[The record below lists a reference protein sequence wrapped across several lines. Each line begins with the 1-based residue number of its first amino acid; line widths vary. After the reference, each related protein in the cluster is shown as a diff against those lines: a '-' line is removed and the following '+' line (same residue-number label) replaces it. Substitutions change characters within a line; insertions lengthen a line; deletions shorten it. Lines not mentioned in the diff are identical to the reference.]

1 MFEHYI
7 PLLDENNGEPT
18 PKLLKKII
26 DEFEPVKQRMI
37 NRYERYKASEKG
49 VPIFTREF
57 KGDGNKDKVNNKL
70 NNDFFSEIIDTK
82 IGYMFGLPI
91 AYSLDHED
99 EEVLKR
105 IQDYLKANH
114 TEDADAETGKFA
126 SICGYGA
133 RLLYHDKDGE
143 EKVMNIKPYEAIF
156 LTNSSIAE
164 PKYAI
169 RCYPIKVIDGDDFK
183 DGYKVEFYNDTQI
196 IEYTGEDLDKL
207 KETNRITNL
216 YKGVP
221 LIGFP
226 NNEELQGDVD
236 KALSLIEGYD
246 RTLSDVNSE
255 VEQFRLAYMM
265 FQGVEVDEETVGK
278 LKKTGALELPEG
290 ANAFFLTKDLND
302 NILEHHLD
310 RLEKNICRFT
320 KHVNLSDESFGGN
333 LTGVAIR
340 YKLLA
345 LETKSGT
352 LEVKFTKSLRQQFKL
367 LFDAWNLRS
376 NKEELDYLCMTFQF
390 TRNIPVNLADEAEV
404 QAKLQGL
411 ISEETRLSLFSA
423 IHDPKAELQKMK
435 EEEAD
440 SIDLDAVNEG
450 GEDIG
455 MGQEAET
462 PPKDRGRA
470 GKGDSLP
477 V

>member
-26 DEFEPVKQRMI
+26 DEFEPLKQRMI

-82 IGYMFGLPI
+82 IGYMFGLPVS
-91 AYSLDHED
+91 YSLDHD
-99 EEVLKR
+99 DDEVLKR
-105 IQDYLKANH
+105 IQDFLKANH

-133 RLLYHDKDGE
+133 RLLYHDKEGI

-156 LTNSSIAE
+156 LTNSSVAE
-164 PKYAI
+164 PSYAI

-183 DGYKVEFYNDTQI
+183 DGYKVEFYNDTYI

-207 KETNRITNL
+207 QETNRIPNL

-246 RTLSDVNSE
+246 RAFSDVNSE
-255 VEQFRLAYMM
+255 IEQFRLAYMI
-265 FQGVEVDEETVGK
+265 FKGVDIDDDTIEK
-278 LKKTGALELPEG
+278 LKQTGALDVGENGE
-290 ANAFFLTKDLND
+290 ASFLTKDLND

-352 LEVKFTKSLRQQFKL
+352 LEMKFTKSLRQQFKL

-376 NKEELDYLCMTFQF
+376 NKGELDYLCMTFQF
-390 TRNIPVNLADEAEV
+390 TRNLPANLADEADV
-404 QAKLQGL
+404 QSKLQGL
-411 ISEETRLSLFSA
+411 VSEETRLSMLSVVS
-423 IHDPKAELQKMK
+423 DPKAEIQKMQ

-440 SIDLDAVNEG
+440 SMNLDKV
-450 GEDIG
+450 GEPNG

-462 PPKDRGRA
+462 PPKDRGRT

>member
-7 PLLDENNGEPT
+7 PLLDEQNGEPT

-26 DEFEPVKQRMI
+26 GEFEPLKQRMI

-91 AYSLDHED
+91 SYSLDHDD

-105 IQDYLKANH
+105 IQDFLKANH
-114 TEDADAETGKFA
+114 TEDADAETGKFS

-133 RLLYHDKDGE
+133 RLLYHDKEGL

-183 DGYKVEFYNDTQI
+183 DGYKVEFYNETNI

-226 NNEELQGDVD
+226 NNEELQGDGD
-236 KALSLIEGYD
+236 KAISLIEGYD
-246 RTLSDVNSE
+246 RAFSDVNSE
-255 VEQFRLAYMM
+255 IEQFRLAYMI
-265 FQGVEVDEETVGK
+265 FKGVDIEDDTIEK
-278 LKKTGALELPEG
+278 LKQTGALDVGDNGE
-290 ANAFFLTKDLND
+290 ASFLTKDLND

-352 LEVKFTKSLRQQFKL
+352 LEMKFTKSLRQQFKL

-376 NKEELDYLCMTFQF
+376 NKEVLDYLCMTFQF

-411 ISEETRLSLFSA
+411 MSEETRLSLFSA
-423 IHDPKAELQKMK
+423 IHDPKAEIQKMQ
-435 EEEAD
+435 EEEA
-440 SIDLDAVNEG
+440 SSMNLDMVG
-450 GEDIG
+450 GGTHG

-462 PPKDRGRA
+462 PPKNRGRT
-470 GKGDSLP
+470 GEIDPLP

>member
-26 DEFEPVKQRMI
+26 DEFEPLKQRMI

-82 IGYMFGLPI
+82 IGYMFGLPVS
-91 AYSLDHED
+91 YSLDHD
-99 EEVLKR
+99 DDEVLKR
-105 IQDYLKANH
+105 IQDFLKANH

-133 RLLYHDKDGE
+133 RLLYHDKEGI

-156 LTNSSIAE
+156 LTNSSVAE
-164 PKYAI
+164 PSYAI

-183 DGYKVEFYNDTQI
+183 DGYKVEFYNETNI

-207 KETNRITNL
+207 QETNRIPNL

-236 KALSLIEGYD
+236 KAIALIEGYD
-246 RTLSDVNSE
+246 RSFSDVNSE
-255 VEQFRLAYMM
+255 IEQFRLAYMI
-265 FQGVEVDEETVGK
+265 FKGVDIDDATIEK
-278 LKKTGALELPEG
+278 LKQTGALDVGENGE
-290 ANAFFLTKDLND
+290 ASFLTKDLND

-352 LEVKFTKSLRQQFKL
+352 LEMKFTKSLRQQFKL

-376 NKEELDYLCMTFQF
+376 NKGELDYLCMTFQF
-390 TRNIPVNLADEAEV
+390 TRNLPANLADEADV
-404 QAKLQGL
+404 QSKLQGL
-411 ISEETRLSLFSA
+411 VSEETRLSMLSVVS
-423 IHDPKAELQKMK
+423 DPKAEIQKMQ

-440 SIDLDAVNEG
+440 SMNLDKV
-450 GEDIG
+450 GEPNG

-462 PPKDRGRA
+462 PPKDRGRT

>member
-91 AYSLDHED
+91 SYSLDHED

-105 IQDYLKANH
+105 IQDFLKANH
-114 TEDADAETGKFA
+114 TEDADAETGKFS

-133 RLLYHDKDGE
+133 RLLYHDKEGI

-169 RCYPIKVIDGDDFK
+169 RCYQIKVIDGDDFK

-423 IHDPKAELQKMK
+423 IHDPKAELQKIK

>member
-1 MFEHYI
+1 MLEHYI

-91 AYSLDHED
+91 SYSLDHED

-105 IQDYLKANH
+105 IQDFLKANH
-114 TEDADAETGKFA
+114 TEDADAETGKFS

-236 KALSLIEGYD
+236 KAISLIEGYD
-246 RTLSDVNSE
+246 RAISDVNSE
-255 VEQFRLAYMM
+255 IEQFRLAYMI
-265 FQGVEVDEETVGK
+265 FKGVDIDDDIIEK
-278 LKKTGALELPEG
+278 LKQTGALDVGESGE
-290 ANAFFLTKDLND
+290 ASFLTKDLND

>member
-26 DEFEPVKQRMI
+26 DEFEPLKQRMI

-82 IGYMFGLPI
+82 IGYMFGFPI
-91 AYSLDHED
+91 SYSLDHED

-105 IQDYLKANH
+105 IQDFLKANH

>member
-26 DEFEPVKQRMI
+26 DEFEPLKQRMI

-82 IGYMFGLPI
+82 IGYMFGLPVS
-91 AYSLDHED
+91 YSLDHED

-105 IQDYLKANH
+105 IQDFLKANH

-169 RCYPIKVIDGDDFK
+169 RCYPIKVINGDDFK
-183 DGYKVEFYNDTQI
+183 DGYKVEFYNGTQI

-236 KALSLIEGYD
+236 KAIALIEGYD
-246 RTLSDVNSE
+246 RALSDVNSE
-255 VEQFRLAYMM
+255 IEQFRLAYMI
-265 FQGVEVDEETVGK
+265 FKGVDIDDDTIEK
-278 LKKTGALELPEG
+278 LKQTGALDVGENGE
-290 ANAFFLTKDLND
+290 ATFLTKDLND

-340 YKLLA
+340 YKLLS

-352 LEVKFTKSLRQQFKL
+352 LEMKFTKSLRQQFKL

-390 TRNIPVNLADEAEV
+390 TRNLPANLSDEADV
-404 QAKLQGL
+404 QSKLQGL
-411 ISEETRLSLFSA
+411 ISEETRLSMLSV
-423 IHDPKAELQKMK
+423 IPDPKAELKKMK
-435 EEEAD
+435 EEEVD
-440 SIDLDAVNEG
+440 SIDLDTVHKG
-450 GEDIG
+450 GENDG

-470 GKGDSLP
+470 GKGDSLY

>member
-1 MFEHYI
+1 MFEQYI

-26 DEFEPVKQRMI
+26 DEFEPLKQRMI

-82 IGYMFGLPI
+82 IGYMFGLPVS
-91 AYSLDHED
+91 YSLDHED
-99 EEVLKR
+99 DEVLKR
-105 IQDYLKANH
+105 IQDFLKANH
-114 TEDADAETGKFA
+114 IEDADAETGKFA

-133 RLLYHDKDGE
+133 RLLYHDKEGI

-156 LTNSSIAE
+156 LTNSSVAE
-164 PKYAI
+164 PSYAI

-183 DGYKVEFYNDTQI
+183 DGYKVEFYNETNI

-207 KETNRITNL
+207 QETNRIPNL

-236 KALSLIEGYD
+236 KAIALIEGYD
-246 RTLSDVNSE
+246 RSFSDVNSE
-255 VEQFRLAYMM
+255 IEQFRLAYMI
-265 FQGVEVDEETVGK
+265 FKGVDIDDATIKK
-278 LKKTGALELPEG
+278 LKQTGALDVGENGE
-290 ANAFFLTKDLND
+290 ASFLTKDLND

-352 LEVKFTKSLRQQFKL
+352 LEMKFTKSLRQQFKL

-376 NKEELDYLCMTFQF
+376 NKGELDYLCMTFQF
-390 TRNIPVNLADEAEV
+390 TRNLPANLADEADV
-404 QAKLQGL
+404 QSKLQGL
-411 ISEETRLSLFSA
+411 VSEETRLSMLSVVS
-423 IHDPKAELQKMK
+423 DPKAEIQKMQ
-435 EEEAD
+435 EEEVD
-440 SIDLDAVNEG
+440 SIDLDTVHKG
-450 GEDIG
+450 GENDG

-462 PPKDRGRA
+462 PPKDRGRTR
-470 GKGDSLP
+470 KGDSLP

>member
-26 DEFEPVKQRMI
+26 DEFEPLKQRMI

-82 IGYMFGLPI
+82 IGYMFGLPVS
-91 AYSLDHED
+91 YSLDHED
-99 EEVLKR
+99 DEVLKR
-105 IQDYLKANH
+105 IQDFLKANH
-114 TEDADAETGKFA
+114 IEDADAETGKFA

-133 RLLYHDKDGE
+133 RLLYHDKEGI

-156 LTNSSIAE
+156 LTNSSVAE
-164 PKYAI
+164 PSYAI

-183 DGYKVEFYNDTQI
+183 DGYKVEFYNETNI

-207 KETNRITNL
+207 QETNRIPNL

-236 KALSLIEGYD
+236 KAIALIEGYD
-246 RTLSDVNSE
+246 RSFSDVNSE
-255 VEQFRLAYMM
+255 IEQFRLAYMI
-265 FQGVEVDEETVGK
+265 FKGVDIDDATIKK
-278 LKKTGALELPEG
+278 LKQTGALDVGENGE
-290 ANAFFLTKDLND
+290 ASFLTKDLND

-352 LEVKFTKSLRQQFKL
+352 LEMKFTKSLRQQFKL

-376 NKEELDYLCMTFQF
+376 NKGELDYLCMTFQF
-390 TRNIPVNLADEAEV
+390 TRNLPANLADEADV
-404 QAKLQGL
+404 QSKLQGL
-411 ISEETRLSLFSA
+411 VSEETRLSMLSVVS
-423 IHDPKAELQKMK
+423 DPKAEIQKMQ

-440 SIDLDAVNEG
+440 SMNLDKV
-450 GEDIG
+450 GEPNG

-462 PPKDRGRA
+462 PPKDRGRT

>member
-7 PLLDENNGEPT
+7 PLLDEQNGEPT
-18 PKLLKKII
+18 SKLLKKII
-26 DEFEPVKQRMI
+26 DEFEPLKQRMI

-91 AYSLDHED
+91 SYSLDHED
-99 EEVLKR
+99 DEVLKR
-105 IQDYLKANH
+105 IQDFLKANH

-133 RLLYHDKDGE
+133 RLLYHDKEGI

-183 DGYKVEFYNDTQI
+183 DGYKVEFYNETNI
-196 IEYTGEDLDKL
+196 IEYIGEGLDKL
-207 KETNRITNL
+207 TETDRIPNL
-216 YKGVP
+216 FKGVP

-236 KALSLIEGYD
+236 KAISLIEGYD
-246 RTLSDVNSE
+246 RSFSDVNSE
-255 VEQFRLAYMM
+255 IEQFRLAYMI
-265 FQGVEVDEETVGK
+265 FKGVDIDDDTIEK
-278 LKKTGALELPEG
+278 LKQTGALDVGENGEVS
-290 ANAFFLTKDLND
+290 FLTKDLND

-352 LEVKFTKSLRQQFKL
+352 LEMKFTKSLRQQFKL

-376 NKEELDYLCMTFQF
+376 NKGELDYLCMTFQF
-390 TRNIPVNLADEAEV
+390 TRNLPANLADEADV
-404 QAKLQGL
+404 QSKLQGL
-411 ISEETRLSLFSA
+411 VSEETRLSMLSVVS
-423 IHDPKAELQKMK
+423 DPKAEIQKMQ

-440 SIDLDAVNEG
+440 SMNLDKV
-450 GEDIG
+450 GEPSG

-462 PPKDRGRA
+462 SPKDRGRT

>member
-26 DEFEPVKQRMI
+26 DEFEPLKQRMI

-49 VPIFTREF
+49 IPIFTREF

-82 IGYMFGLPI
+82 IGYMFGLPVS
-91 AYSLDHED
+91 YSLDHD
-99 EEVLKR
+99 DDEVLKR
-105 IQDYLKANH
+105 IQDFLKANH

-133 RLLYHDKDGE
+133 RLLYHDKEGI

-156 LTNSSIAE
+156 LTNSSVAE
-164 PKYAI
+164 PSYAI

-183 DGYKVEFYNDTQI
+183 DGYKVEFYNETNI

-207 KETNRITNL
+207 QETNRIPNL

-236 KALSLIEGYD
+236 KAIALIEGYD
-246 RTLSDVNSE
+246 RSFSDVNSE
-255 VEQFRLAYMM
+255 IEQFRLAYMI
-265 FQGVEVDEETVGK
+265 FKGVDIDDATIEK
-278 LKKTGALELPEG
+278 LKQTGALDVGENGE
-290 ANAFFLTKDLND
+290 ASFLTKDLND

-352 LEVKFTKSLRQQFKL
+352 LEMKFTKSLRQQFKL

-376 NKEELDYLCMTFQF
+376 NKGELDYLCMTFQF
-390 TRNIPVNLADEAEV
+390 TRNLPANLADEADV
-404 QAKLQGL
+404 QSKLQGL
-411 ISEETRLSLFSA
+411 VSEETRLSMLSVVS
-423 IHDPKAELQKMK
+423 DPKAEIQKMQ

-440 SIDLDAVNEG
+440 SMNLDKV
-450 GEDIG
+450 GEPNG

-462 PPKDRGRA
+462 PSKDGGRT
-470 GKGDSLP
+470 GKGDSLL

>member
-7 PLLDENNGEPT
+7 PLLDEQNGEPT
-18 PKLLKKII
+18 SKLLKKII
-26 DEFEPVKQRMI
+26 DEFEPLKQRMI

-91 AYSLDHED
+91 SYSLDHED
-99 EEVLKR
+99 DEVLKR
-105 IQDYLKANH
+105 IQDFLKANH

-133 RLLYHDKDGE
+133 RLLYHDKEGI

-169 RCYPIKVIDGDDFK
+169 RFYPIKVIDGDDFK
-183 DGYKVEFYNDTQI
+183 DGYKVEFYNETNI

-207 KETNRITNL
+207 TETERIPNL
-216 YKGVP
+216 FKGVP

-236 KALSLIEGYD
+236 KAISLIEGYD
-246 RTLSDVNSE
+246 RSFSDVNSE
-255 VEQFRLAYMM
+255 IEQFRLAYMI
-265 FQGVEVDEETVGK
+265 FKGVDIDDDTIEK
-278 LKKTGALELPEG
+278 LKQTGALDVGENGE
-290 ANAFFLTKDLND
+290 ASFLTKDLND
-302 NILEHHLD
+302 NIIEHHLD

-352 LEVKFTKSLRQQFKL
+352 LEMKFTKSLRQQFKL

-376 NKEELDYLCMTFQF
+376 NKGELDYLCMTFQF
-390 TRNIPVNLADEAEV
+390 TRNLPANLADEADV
-404 QAKLQGL
+404 QSKLQGL
-411 ISEETRLSLFSA
+411 VSEETRLSMLSVVS
-423 IHDPKAELQKMK
+423 DPKAEIQKMQ

-440 SIDLDAVNEG
+440 SMNLDKV
-450 GEDIG
+450 GEPSG

-462 PPKDRGRA
+462 SPKDRGRT

>member
-26 DEFEPVKQRMI
+26 DEFEPLKQRMI

-82 IGYMFGLPI
+82 IGYMFGLPVS
-91 AYSLDHED
+91 YSLDHD
-99 EEVLKR
+99 DDEVLKR
-105 IQDYLKANH
+105 IQDFLKANH

-133 RLLYHDKDGE
+133 RLLYHDKEGI

-156 LTNSSIAE
+156 LTNSSVAE
-164 PKYAI
+164 PSYAI

-183 DGYKVEFYNDTQI
+183 DGYKVEFYNETNI

-207 KETNRITNL
+207 QETNRIPNL

-236 KALSLIEGYD
+236 KAIALIEGYD
-246 RTLSDVNSE
+246 RSFSDVNSE
-255 VEQFRLAYMM
+255 IEQFRLAYMI
-265 FQGVEVDEETVGK
+265 FKGVDIDDATIEK
-278 LKKTGALELPEG
+278 LKQTGALDVGENGE
-290 ANAFFLTKDLND
+290 ASFLTKDLND

-333 LTGVAIR
+333 LTGVDIR

-352 LEVKFTKSLRQQFKL
+352 LEMKFTKSLRQQFKL

-376 NKEELDYLCMTFQF
+376 NKGELDYLCMTFQF
-390 TRNIPVNLADEAEV
+390 TRNLPANLADEADV
-404 QAKLQGL
+404 QSKLQGL
-411 ISEETRLSLFSA
+411 VSEETRLSMLSVVS
-423 IHDPKAELQKMK
+423 DPKAEIQKMQ

-440 SIDLDAVNEG
+440 SMNLDKV
-450 GEDIG
+450 GEPNG

-462 PPKDRGRA
+462 PPKDRGRT

>member
-26 DEFEPVKQRMI
+26 DEFEPLKQRMI

-82 IGYMFGLPI
+82 IGYMFGLPVS
-91 AYSLDHED
+91 YSLDHDED
-99 EEVLKR
+99 EVLKR
-105 IQDYLKANH
+105 IQDFLKANH
-114 TEDADAETGKFA
+114 IEDADAETGKFA

-133 RLLYHDKDGE
+133 RLLYHDKEGI

-156 LTNSSIAE
+156 LTNSSVAE
-164 PKYAI
+164 PSYAI
-169 RCYPIKVIDGDDFK
+169 RCYPIKVIDGNDFK
-183 DGYKVEFYNDTQI
+183 DGYKVEFYNETNI

-207 KETNRITNL
+207 QETNRIPNL

-236 KALSLIEGYD
+236 KAIALIEGYD
-246 RTLSDVNSE
+246 RSFSDVNSE
-255 VEQFRLAYMM
+255 IEQFRLAYMI
-265 FQGVEVDEETVGK
+265 FKGVDIDDATIKK
-278 LKKTGALELPEG
+278 LKQTGALDVGENGE
-290 ANAFFLTKDLND
+290 ASFLTKDLND

-352 LEVKFTKSLRQQFKL
+352 LEMKFTKSLRQQFKL

-376 NKEELDYLCMTFQF
+376 NKGELDYLCMTFQF
-390 TRNIPVNLADEAEV
+390 TRNLPANLADEADV
-404 QAKLQGL
+404 QSKLQGL
-411 ISEETRLSLFSA
+411 VSEETRLSMLSVVS
-423 IHDPKAELQKMK
+423 DPKAEIQKMQ

-440 SIDLDAVNEG
+440 SMNLDKV
-450 GEDIG
+450 GEPNG

-462 PPKDRGRA
+462 PPKDRGRTR
-470 GKGDSLP
+470 KGDSLP

>member
-26 DEFEPVKQRMI
+26 DEFEPLKQRMI

-91 AYSLDHED
+91 SYSLDHDD

-105 IQDYLKANH
+105 IQDFLKANH

-156 LTNSSIAE
+156 LTNLSIAE

-169 RCYPIKVIDGDDFK
+169 RCYPVKVIDGDDFK
-183 DGYKVEFYNDTQI
+183 DGYKVEFYNGTQI

-236 KALSLIEGYD
+236 KAIALIEGYD
-246 RTLSDVNSE
+246 RALSDVNSE
-255 VEQFRLAYMM
+255 IEQFRLAYMI
-265 FQGVEVDEETVGK
+265 FKGVDIDDDTIEK
-278 LKKTGALELPEG
+278 LKQTGALDVGENGE
-290 ANAFFLTKDLND
+290 ASFLTKDLND

-352 LEVKFTKSLRQQFKL
+352 LEMKFTKSLRQQFKL

-390 TRNIPVNLADEAEV
+390 TRNLPANLSDEADV
-404 QAKLQGL
+404 QSKLQGL
-411 ISEETRLSLFSA
+411 ISEETRLSMLSVVP
-423 IHDPKAELQKMK
+423 DPKAELQKMK
-435 EEEAD
+435 EEEVD
-440 SIDLDAVNEG
+440 SIDLDTVHRG
-450 GEDIG
+450 GEDDG
-455 MGQEAET
+455 VGQETET
-462 PPKDRGRA
+462 PPKDRGRT
-470 GKGDSLP
+470 
-477 V
+477 

>member
-26 DEFEPVKQRMI
+26 DEFEPLKQRMI

-82 IGYMFGLPI
+82 IGYMFGLPVS
-91 AYSLDHED
+91 YSLDHD
-99 EEVLKR
+99 DDEVLKR
-105 IQDYLKANH
+105 IQDFLKANH

-133 RLLYHDKDGE
+133 RLLYHDKEGI

-156 LTNSSIAE
+156 LTNLSVAE
-164 PKYAI
+164 PSYAI

-183 DGYKVEFYNDTQI
+183 DGYKVEFYNETNI

-207 KETNRITNL
+207 QETNRIPNL

-236 KALSLIEGYD
+236 KAIALIEGYD
-246 RTLSDVNSE
+246 RSFSDVNSE
-255 VEQFRLAYMM
+255 IEQFRLAYMI
-265 FQGVEVDEETVGK
+265 FKGVDIDDTTIEK
-278 LKKTGALELPEG
+278 LKQTGALDVGENGE
-290 ANAFFLTKDLND
+290 ASFLTKDLND

-352 LEVKFTKSLRQQFKL
+352 LEMKFTKSLRQQFKL

-376 NKEELDYLCMTFQF
+376 NKGELDYLCMTFQF
-390 TRNIPVNLADEAEV
+390 TRNLPANLADEADV
-404 QAKLQGL
+404 QSKLQGL
-411 ISEETRLSLFSA
+411 VSEETRLSMLSVVS
-423 IHDPKAELQKMK
+423 DPKAEIQKMQ
-435 EEEAD
+435 EEEVG
-440 SIDLDAVNEG
+440 SIDLDTVHKG
-450 GEDIG
+450 GENDG

-462 PPKDRGRA
+462 PPKDRGRTR
-470 GKGDSLP
+470 KGDSLP

>member
-1 MFEHYI
+1 MFDHYI
-7 PLLDENNGEPT
+7 PLLDENNGEPA

-26 DEFEPVKQRMI
+26 DEFEPLKQRMI

-82 IGYMFGLPI
+82 IGYMFGFPI
-91 AYSLDHED
+91 SYSLDHED

-105 IQDYLKANH
+105 IQDFLKANH

-143 EKVMNIKPYEAIF
+143 EKVMNIKPYETIF

-236 KALSLIEGYD
+236 KAISLIEGYD
-246 RTLSDVNSE
+246 RAISDVNSE
-255 VEQFRLAYMM
+255 IEQFRLAYMI
-265 FQGVEVDEETVGK
+265 FKGVDIDDDIIEK
-278 LKKTGALELPEG
+278 LKQTGALDVGESGE
-290 ANAFFLTKDLND
+290 ASFLTKDLND

-462 PPKDRGRA
+462 PPKDRGRT

>member
-26 DEFEPVKQRMI
+26 DEFEPLKQRMI

-82 IGYMFGLPI
+82 IGYMFGLPVS
-91 AYSLDHED
+91 YNLDHDD

-105 IQDYLKANH
+105 IQDFLKANH

-133 RLLYHDKDGE
+133 RLLYHDKEGI
-143 EKVMNIKPYEAIF
+143 EKVMNIKPYEVIF
-156 LTNSSIAE
+156 LTNSSVAE
-164 PKYAI
+164 PSYAI

-183 DGYKVEFYNDTQI
+183 DGYKVEFYNETHI

-207 KETNRITNL
+207 QETNRIPNL

-246 RTLSDVNSE
+246 RAFSDVNSE
-255 VEQFRLAYMM
+255 IEQFRLAYMI
-265 FQGVEVDEETVGK
+265 FKGVDIDDETIEK
-278 LKKTGALELPEG
+278 LKQTGALDVGENGE
-290 ANAFFLTKDLND
+290 ASFLTKDLND

-352 LEVKFTKSLRQQFKL
+352 LEMKFTKSLRQQFKL

-390 TRNIPVNLADEAEV
+390 TRNLPVNLADEADV
-404 QAKLQGL
+404 QGKLQGL
-411 ISEETRLSLFSA
+411 VSEETRLSMLSVVS
-423 IHDPKAELQKMK
+423 DPKAEIQKMQ
-435 EEEAD
+435 EEEVD
-440 SIDLDAVNEG
+440 SIDLDTVHKG
-450 GEDIG
+450 GENDG

-462 PPKDRGRA
+462 PQKDRGRTRE
-470 GKGDSLP
+470 GNPLP

>member
-7 PLLDENNGEPT
+7 PLLDKQNGEPT
-18 PKLLKKII
+18 SKLLKKII
-26 DEFEPVKQRMI
+26 DEFEPLKQRMI

-91 AYSLDHED
+91 SYSLDHED
-99 EEVLKR
+99 DEVLKR
-105 IQDYLKANH
+105 IQDFLKANH

-133 RLLYHDKDGE
+133 RLLYHDKEGI

-183 DGYKVEFYNDTQI
+183 DGYKVEFYNETNI

-207 KETNRITNL
+207 TETERIPNL
-216 YKGVP
+216 FKGVP

-236 KALSLIEGYD
+236 KAISLIEGYD
-246 RTLSDVNSE
+246 RSFSDVNSE
-255 VEQFRLAYMM
+255 IEQFRLAYMI
-265 FQGVEVDEETVGK
+265 FKGVDIDDDTIEK
-278 LKKTGALELPEG
+278 LKQTGALDVGENGE
-290 ANAFFLTKDLND
+290 ASFLTKDLND

-345 LETKSGT
+345 
-352 LEVKFTKSLRQQFKL
+352 
-367 LFDAWNLRS
+367 
-376 NKEELDYLCMTFQF
+376 
-390 TRNIPVNLADEAEV
+390 
-404 QAKLQGL
+404 
-411 ISEETRLSLFSA
+411 
-423 IHDPKAELQKMK
+423 
-435 EEEAD
+435 
-440 SIDLDAVNEG
+440 
-450 GEDIG
+450 
-455 MGQEAET
+455 
-462 PPKDRGRA
+462 
-470 GKGDSLP
+470 
-477 V
+477 

>member
-7 PLLDENNGEPT
+7 PLLDEQNGEPT

-26 DEFEPVKQRMI
+26 DEFEPLKKQMI
-37 NRYERYKASEKG
+37 NRYERYKASETG
-49 VPIFTREF
+49 LPIFTREF

-82 IGYMFGLPI
+82 IGYMFGLPVS
-91 AYSLDHED
+91 YSLDHD
-99 EEVLKR
+99 DKEVLKR
-105 IQDYLKANH
+105 IQDFLKANH
-114 TEDADAETGKFA
+114 SEDADAETGKFA

-156 LTNSSIAE
+156 LTNLSIAE

-169 RCYPIKVIDGDDFK
+169 RCYPVKVIDGDDFK
-183 DGYKVEFYNDTQI
+183 DGYKVEFYNGTQI

-236 KALSLIEGYD
+236 KAIALIEGYD
-246 RTLSDVNSE
+246 RALSDVNSE
-255 VEQFRLAYMM
+255 IEQFRLAYMI
-265 FQGVEVDEETVGK
+265 FKGVDIDDDTIEK
-278 LKKTGALELPEG
+278 LKQTGALDVGENGE
-290 ANAFFLTKDLND
+290 ATFLTKDLND

-352 LEVKFTKSLRQQFKL
+352 LEMKFTKSLRQQFKL

-376 NKEELDYLCMTFQF
+376 NKAELDYLCMTFQF
-390 TRNIPVNLADEAEV
+390 TRNLPANLSDEADV
-404 QAKLQGL
+404 QSKLQGL
-411 ISEETRLSLFSA
+411 ISEETRLSMLSVVP
-423 IHDPKAELQKMK
+423 DPKAELQKMK
-435 EEEAD
+435 EEEGD
-440 SIDLDAVNEG
+440 SIDLDTVHKG
-450 GEDIG
+450 GENDG

-462 PPKDRGRA
+462 PPKDRGRT

>member
-91 AYSLDHED
+91 SYSLDHED

-105 IQDYLKANH
+105 IQDFLKANH
-114 TEDADAETGKFA
+114 TEDADAETGKFS

-169 RCYPIKVIDGDDFK
+169 RCYPIKVIDGADFK

-207 KETNRITNL
+207 KETDRITNL

-265 FQGVEVDEETVGK
+265 FQGVEVDEETVEN

-423 IHDPKAELQKMK
+423 IHDPKAESQKMK
-435 EEEAD
+435 EEEVD

>member
-7 PLLDENNGEPT
+7 PLLDEQNGEPT

-26 DEFEPVKQRMI
+26 DEFEPLKQRMI

-91 AYSLDHED
+91 SYSLDHED
-99 EEVLKR
+99 DEVLKR
-105 IQDYLKANH
+105 IQDFLKANH

-183 DGYKVEFYNDTQI
+183 DGYKVEFYNDTLI

-236 KALSLIEGYD
+236 KAISLIEGYD
-246 RTLSDVNSE
+246 RAISDVNSE
-255 VEQFRLAYMM
+255 IEQFRLAYMI
-265 FQGVEVDEETVGK
+265 FKGVDIDDDTIEK
-278 LKKTGALELPEG
+278 LKQTGALDVGENGE
-290 ANAFFLTKDLND
+290 ANFLTKDLND

-423 IHDPKAELQKMK
+423 IHDPKAELQKIK

>member
-7 PLLDENNGEPT
+7 SLLDEQNGEPT
-18 PKLLKKII
+18 PKLLKRII
-26 DEFEPVKQRMI
+26 DEFEPLKQRMT

-49 VPIFTREF
+49 VPIFIREF

-91 AYSLDHED
+91 SYSLDHD
-99 EEVLKR
+99 DDEVLKR
-105 IQDYLKANH
+105 IQDFLKANH

-133 RLLYHDKDGE
+133 RLLYHDKEGI

-164 PKYAI
+164 PNYAI

-183 DGYKVEFYNDTQI
+183 DGYKVEFYNETNI

-207 KETNRITNL
+207 VEINRIPNL
-216 YKGVP
+216 YKSVP

-236 KALSLIEGYD
+236 KSISLIEGYD
-246 RTLSDVNSE
+246 RAFSDVNSE
-255 VEQFRLAYMM
+255 IEQFRLAYMI
-265 FQGVEVDEETVGK
+265 FKGVDIDENTVED
-278 LKKTGALELPEG
+278 LKKTGALDVGENGE
-290 ANAFFLTKDLND
+290 ASFLTKNLND
-302 NILEHHLD
+302 DILEHHLD

-320 KHVNLSDESFGGN
+320 KHVNLTDESFGSN

-376 NKEELDYLCMTFQF
+376 NKSELDYLCMTFQF
-390 TRNIPVNLADEAEV
+390 TRNIPVNLADEADV
-404 QAKLQGL
+404 QGKLQGL
-411 ISEETRLSLFSA
+411 MSEETRLSLFSA
-423 IHDPKAELQKMK
+423 VHDPKAEIQKML

-440 SIDLDAVNEG
+440 SINLDSVYKG
-450 GEDIG
+450 GDTNG
-455 MGQEAET
+455 LGQETET
-462 PPKDRGRA
+462 PSKDRGRT
-470 GKGDSLP
+470 GKGDTLP

>member
-26 DEFEPVKQRMI
+26 DEFEPLKQRMI

-82 IGYMFGLPI
+82 IGYMFGLPVS
-91 AYSLDHED
+91 YSLDHED
-99 EEVLKR
+99 DEVLKR
-105 IQDYLKANH
+105 IQDFLKANH
-114 TEDADAETGKFA
+114 IEDADAETGKFA

-133 RLLYHDKDGE
+133 RLLYHDKEGI

-156 LTNSSIAE
+156 LTNSSVAE
-164 PKYAI
+164 PSYAI

-183 DGYKVEFYNDTQI
+183 DGYKVEFYNETNI

-207 KETNRITNL
+207 QETNRIPNL

-236 KALSLIEGYD
+236 KAIALIEGYD
-246 RTLSDVNSE
+246 RSFSDVNSE
-255 VEQFRLAYMM
+255 IEQFRLAYMI
-265 FQGVEVDEETVGK
+265 FKGVDIDDDTIEK
-278 LKKTGALELPEG
+278 LKQTGALDVGENGE
-290 ANAFFLTKDLND
+290 ASFLTKDLND

-352 LEVKFTKSLRQQFKL
+352 LEMKFTKSLRQQFKL

-376 NKEELDYLCMTFQF
+376 NKGELDYLCMTFQF
-390 TRNIPVNLADEAEV
+390 TRNLPANLADEADV
-404 QAKLQGL
+404 QSKLQGL
-411 ISEETRLSLFSA
+411 VSEETRLSMLSVVS
-423 IHDPKAELQKMK
+423 DPKAEIQKMQ

-440 SIDLDAVNEG
+440 SMNLDKV
-450 GEDIG
+450 GEPNG

-462 PPKDRGRA
+462 PPKDRGRT
-470 GKGDSLP
+470 GKGNSLP

>member
-7 PLLDENNGEPT
+7 PLLDEQNGEPT
-18 PKLLKKII
+18 SKLLKKII
-26 DEFEPVKQRMI
+26 DEFEPLKQRMI

-82 IGYMFGLPI
+82 IGYMFGLPVS
-91 AYSLDHED
+91 YSLDHED
-99 EEVLKR
+99 DEVLKR
-105 IQDYLKANH
+105 IQDFLKANH
-114 TEDADAETGKFA
+114 IEDADAETGKFA

-133 RLLYHDKDGE
+133 RLLYHDKEGI

-156 LTNSSIAE
+156 LTNSSVAE
-164 PKYAI
+164 PSYAI

-183 DGYKVEFYNDTQI
+183 DGYKVEFYNETNI

-207 KETNRITNL
+207 QETNRIPNL

-236 KALSLIEGYD
+236 KAIALIEGYD
-246 RTLSDVNSE
+246 RSFSDVNSE
-255 VEQFRLAYMM
+255 IEQFRLAYMI
-265 FQGVEVDEETVGK
+265 FKGVDIDDATIKK
-278 LKKTGALELPEG
+278 LKQTGALDVGENGE
-290 ANAFFLTKDLND
+290 ASFLTKDLND

-352 LEVKFTKSLRQQFKL
+352 LEMKFTKSLRQQFKL

-376 NKEELDYLCMTFQF
+376 NKGELDYLCMTFQF
-390 TRNIPVNLADEAEV
+390 TRNLPANLADEADV
-404 QAKLQGL
+404 QSKLQGL
-411 ISEETRLSLFSA
+411 VSEETRLSMLSVVS
-423 IHDPKAELQKMK
+423 DPKAEIQKMQ

-440 SIDLDAVNEG
+440 SMNLDKV
-450 GEDIG
+450 GEPSG

-462 PPKDRGRA
+462 PPKDRGRT

>member
-7 PLLDENNGEPT
+7 PLLDEENGEPT

-26 DEFEPVKQRMI
+26 DEFEPLKQRMI

-91 AYSLDHED
+91 SYSLDHED

-105 IQDYLKANH
+105 IQDFLKSNH

-133 RLLYHDKDGE
+133 RLLYHDKEGI

-236 KALSLIEGYD
+236 KAISLIEGYD
-246 RTLSDVNSE
+246 RAISDVNSE
-255 VEQFRLAYMM
+255 IEQFRLACMI
-265 FQGVEVDEETVGK
+265 FKGVDIDDDTIEK
-278 LKKTGALELPEG
+278 LKQTGALDVGENGE
-290 ANAFFLTKDLND
+290 ANFLTKDLND

-340 YKLLA
+340 YKLLS

-352 LEVKFTKSLRQQFKL
+352 LEMKFTKSLRQQFKL

-390 TRNIPVNLADEAEV
+390 TRNLPANLSDEADV
-404 QAKLQGL
+404 QSKLQGL
-411 ISEETRLSLFSA
+411 ISEETRLSMLSV
-423 IHDPKAELQKMK
+423 IPDPKAELQKMK
-435 EEEAD
+435 EEEVD
-440 SIDLDAVNEG
+440 SIDLDTVHKG
-450 GEDIG
+450 GENDG

>member
-26 DEFEPVKQRMI
+26 DEFEPLKQRMI

-82 IGYMFGLPI
+82 IGYMFGLPVS
-91 AYSLDHED
+91 YSLDHD
-99 EEVLKR
+99 DDEVLKR
-105 IQDYLKANH
+105 IQDFLKANH

-133 RLLYHDKDGE
+133 RLLYHDKEGIE
-143 EKVMNIKPYEAIF
+143 RVMNIKPYEAIF
-156 LTNSSIAE
+156 LTNSSVAE
-164 PKYAI
+164 PSYAI

-183 DGYKVEFYNDTQI
+183 DGYKVEFYNETNI

-207 KETNRITNL
+207 QETNRIPNL

-236 KALSLIEGYD
+236 KAIALIEGYD
-246 RTLSDVNSE
+246 RSFSDVNSE
-255 VEQFRLAYMM
+255 IEQFRLAYMI
-265 FQGVEVDEETVGK
+265 FKGVDIDDATIEK
-278 LKKTGALELPEG
+278 LKQTGALDVCENGE
-290 ANAFFLTKDLND
+290 ASFLTKDLND

-352 LEVKFTKSLRQQFKL
+352 LEMKFTKSLRQQFKL

-376 NKEELDYLCMTFQF
+376 NKGELDYLCMTFQF
-390 TRNIPVNLADEAEV
+390 TRNLPVNLADEADV
-404 QAKLQGL
+404 QSKLQGL
-411 ISEETRLSLFSA
+411 VSEETRLSMLSVVS
-423 IHDPKAELQKMK
+423 DPKAEIQKMQ

-440 SIDLDAVNEG
+440 SMNLDKV
-450 GEDIG
+450 GEPNG

-462 PPKDRGRA
+462 PPKDRGRT

>member
-91 AYSLDHED
+91 SYSLDHED

-105 IQDYLKANH
+105 IQDFLKANH
-114 TEDADAETGKFA
+114 TEDADAETGKFS

-246 RTLSDVNSE
+246 RAFSDVNSE
-255 VEQFRLAYMM
+255 IEQFRLAYMI
-265 FQGVEVDEETVGK
+265 FKGVDIDDDTIEK
-278 LKKTGALELPEG
+278 LKQTGALDVGENGE
-290 ANAFFLTKDLND
+290 ASFLTKDLND

>member
-7 PLLDENNGEPT
+7 PLLDEQNGEPT

-26 DEFEPVKQRMI
+26 DEFEPLKQRMI

-91 AYSLDHED
+91 SYSLDHED
-99 EEVLKR
+99 DEVLKR
-105 IQDYLKANH
+105 IQDFLKANH

-236 KALSLIEGYD
+236 KAISLIEGYD
-246 RTLSDVNSE
+246 RAISDVNSE
-255 VEQFRLAYMM
+255 IEQFRLAYMI
-265 FQGVEVDEETVGK
+265 FKGVDIDDDTIEK
-278 LKKTGALELPEG
+278 LKQTGALDVGENGE
-290 ANAFFLTKDLND
+290 ANFLTKDLND

-462 PPKDRGRA
+462 PSKDRGRA

>member
-26 DEFEPVKQRMI
+26 DEFKPLKQRMI

-91 AYSLDHED
+91 SYSLDHED

-105 IQDYLKANH
+105 IQDFLKANH

-156 LTNSSIAE
+156 LTNLSIAE

-169 RCYPIKVIDGDDFK
+169 RCYPVKVIDGDDFK
-183 DGYKVEFYNDTQI
+183 DGYKVEFYNGTQI

-236 KALSLIEGYD
+236 KAIALIEGYD
-246 RTLSDVNSE
+246 RALSDVNSE
-255 VEQFRLAYMM
+255 IEQFRLAYMI
-265 FQGVEVDEETVGK
+265 FKGVDIDDDTIEK
-278 LKKTGALELPEG
+278 LKQTGALDVGENGE
-290 ANAFFLTKDLND
+290 ASFLTKDLND

-352 LEVKFTKSLRQQFKL
+352 LEMKFTKSLRQQFKL

-390 TRNIPVNLADEAEV
+390 TRNLPANLSDEADV
-404 QAKLQGL
+404 QSKLQGL
-411 ISEETRLSLFSA
+411 ISEETRLSMLSVVP
-423 IHDPKAELQKMK
+423 DPKAELQKMK
-435 EEEAD
+435 EEEVD
-440 SIDLDAVNEG
+440 SIDLDTVHKG
-450 GEDIG
+450 GENDG

-462 PPKDRGRA
+462 PPKDRG
-470 GKGDSLP
+470 
-477 V
+477 

>member
-1 MFEHYI
+1 MFDHYI
-7 PLLDENNGEPT
+7 PLLDENNGEPA

-26 DEFEPVKQRMI
+26 DEFEPLKQRMI

-82 IGYMFGLPI
+82 IGYMFGFPI
-91 AYSLDHED
+91 SYSLDHED

-105 IQDYLKANH
+105 IQDFLKANH

-133 RLLYHDKDGE
+133 RLLYHDKEGI

-435 EEEAD
+435 EEESD

-462 PPKDRGRA
+462 PPKDRGRS
-470 GKGDSLP
+470 GKGDSLS

>member
-26 DEFEPVKQRMI
+26 DEFEPLKQRMI

-91 AYSLDHED
+91 SYSLDHD
-99 EEVLKR
+99 DDEVLKR
-105 IQDYLKANH
+105 IQDFLKANH

-133 RLLYHDKDGE
+133 RLLYHDKPDGN

-164 PKYAI
+164 PNYAI

-183 DGYKVEFYNDTQI
+183 DGYKVEFYNETNI

-207 KETNRITNL
+207 QETDRISNL

-236 KALSLIEGYD
+236 KAIALIEGYD
-246 RTLSDVNSE
+246 RALSDVNSE

-265 FQGVEVDEETVGK
+265 FQGVEVDEETSEL
-278 LKKTGALELPEG
+278 LKRTGALELPEG

-345 LETKSGT
+345 LETKTGT
-352 LEVKFTKSLRQQFKL
+352 LEMKFTKSLRQQFKL

-376 NKEELDYLCMTFQF
+376 NKDELDYLCMTFQF
-390 TRNIPVNLADEAEV
+390 TRNLPVNLADEADV
-404 QAKLQGL
+404 QGKLQGL
-411 ISEETRLSLFSA
+411 MSEETRLSLFSA
-423 IHDPKAELQKMK
+423 IHDPKAEIQKMQ

-440 SIDLDAVNEG
+440 SMNLDMVG
-450 GEDIG
+450 GG
-455 MGQEAET
+455 THAMGQEATT
-462 PPKDRGRA
+462 PPKDRGRTRES
-470 GKGDSLP
+470 DSLP

>member
-37 NRYERYKASEKG
+37 NRFERYKASEKG

-91 AYSLDHED
+91 SYSLDHED

-105 IQDYLKANH
+105 IQDFLKANH

-133 RLLYHDKDGE
+133 RLLYHDKEGI

-265 FQGVEVDEETVGK
+265 FQGVEVDEETVEN
-278 LKKTGALELPEG
+278 LKKTGALQLPEG

-423 IHDPKAELQKMK
+423 IHDPKSELQKMK

-450 GEDIG
+450 GENIG

>member
-7 PLLDENNGEPT
+7 PLLDEQNGEPT
-18 PKLLKKII
+18 SKLLKKII
-26 DEFEPVKQRMI
+26 DEFEPLKQRMI

-91 AYSLDHED
+91 SYSLDHED
-99 EEVLKR
+99 DEVLKR
-105 IQDYLKANH
+105 IQDFLKANH

-133 RLLYHDKDGE
+133 RLLYHDKEGI
-143 EKVMNIKPYEAIF
+143 EKVMNIKPYEAII

-183 DGYKVEFYNDTQI
+183 DGYKVEFYNETNI

-207 KETNRITNL
+207 TETERIPNL
-216 YKGVP
+216 FKGVP

-236 KALSLIEGYD
+236 KAISLIEGYD
-246 RTLSDVNSE
+246 RSFSDVNSE
-255 VEQFRLAYMM
+255 IEQFRLAYMI
-265 FQGVEVDEETVGK
+265 FKGVDIDDDTIEK
-278 LKKTGALELPEG
+278 LKQTGALDVGENGE
-290 ANAFFLTKDLND
+290 ASFLTKDLND

-352 LEVKFTKSLRQQFKL
+352 LEMKFTKSLRQQFKL

-376 NKEELDYLCMTFQF
+376 NKGELDYLCMTFQF
-390 TRNIPVNLADEAEV
+390 TRNLPANLADEADV
-404 QAKLQGL
+404 QSKLQGL
-411 ISEETRLSLFSA
+411 VSEETRLSMLSVVS
-423 IHDPKAELQKMK
+423 DPKTEIQKMQ

-440 SIDLDAVNEG
+440 SMNLDKV
-450 GEDIG
+450 GEPNG

-462 PPKDRGRA
+462 PPKDRGRT

>member
-26 DEFEPVKQRMI
+26 DEFEPLKQRMI

-82 IGYMFGLPI
+82 IGYMFGLPVS
-91 AYSLDHED
+91 YSLDHED
-99 EEVLKR
+99 DEVLKR
-105 IQDYLKANH
+105 IQDFLKANH
-114 TEDADAETGKFA
+114 IEDADAETGKFA

-133 RLLYHDKDGE
+133 RLLYHDKEGI

-156 LTNSSIAE
+156 LTNSSVAE
-164 PKYAI
+164 PSYAI

-183 DGYKVEFYNDTQI
+183 DGYKVEFYNETNI
-196 IEYTGEDLDKL
+196 IEYTGEALDKL
-207 KETNRITNL
+207 TETDRIPNL
-216 YKGVP
+216 FKGVP

-236 KALSLIEGYD
+236 KAISLIEGYD
-246 RTLSDVNSE
+246 RSFSDVNSE
-255 VEQFRLAYMM
+255 IEQFRLAYMI
-265 FQGVEVDEETVGK
+265 FKGVDIDDDTIEK
-278 LKKTGALELPEG
+278 LKQTGALDVGENGE
-290 ANAFFLTKDLND
+290 ASFLTKDLND

-352 LEVKFTKSLRQQFKL
+352 LEMKFTKSLRQQFKL

-376 NKEELDYLCMTFQF
+376 NKGELDYLCMTFQF
-390 TRNIPVNLADEAEV
+390 TRNLPANLADEADV
-404 QAKLQGL
+404 QSKLQGL
-411 ISEETRLSLFSA
+411 VSEETRLSMLSVVS
-423 IHDPKAELQKMK
+423 DPKAEIQKMQ

-440 SIDLDAVNEG
+440 SMNLDKV
-450 GEDIG
+450 GEPNG

-462 PPKDRGRA
+462 PPKDRGRT

>member
-26 DEFEPVKQRMI
+26 DEFEPLKQRMI

-82 IGYMFGLPI
+82 IGYMFGLPVS
-91 AYSLDHED
+91 YSLDHED
-99 EEVLKR
+99 DEVLKR
-105 IQDYLKANH
+105 IQDFLKANH
-114 TEDADAETGKFA
+114 IEDADAETGKFA

-133 RLLYHDKDGE
+133 RLLYHDKEGI

-156 LTNSSIAE
+156 LTNSSVAE
-164 PKYAI
+164 PSYAI

-183 DGYKVEFYNDTQI
+183 DGYKVEFYNETNI

-207 KETNRITNL
+207 QETNRIPNL

-236 KALSLIEGYD
+236 KAIALIEGYD
-246 RTLSDVNSE
+246 RSFSDVNSE
-255 VEQFRLAYMM
+255 IEQFRLAYMI
-265 FQGVEVDEETVGK
+265 FKGVDIDDATIKK
-278 LKKTGALELPEG
+278 LKQTGALDVGENGE
-290 ANAFFLTKDLND
+290 ASFLTKDLND

-352 LEVKFTKSLRQQFKL
+352 LEMKFTKSLRQQFKL

-376 NKEELDYLCMTFQF
+376 NKGELDYLCMTFQF
-390 TRNIPVNLADEAEV
+390 TRNLPANLADEADV
-404 QAKLQGL
+404 QSKLQGL
-411 ISEETRLSLFSA
+411 VSEETRLSMLSVVS
-423 IHDPKAELQKMK
+423 DPKAEIQKMQ

-440 SIDLDAVNEG
+440 SMNLDKV
-450 GEDIG
+450 GEPNG

-462 PPKDRGRA
+462 PPKDRGRTR
-470 GKGDSLP
+470 KGDSLP

>member
-49 VPIFTREF
+49 VPIFAREF

-91 AYSLDHED
+91 SYSLDHED

-105 IQDYLKANH
+105 IQDFLKANH

-156 LTNSSIAE
+156 LTNSSVAE

-265 FQGVEVDEETVGK
+265 FQGVEVDEETSAN

-423 IHDPKAELQKMK
+423 IHDPKAESQKMK

-462 PPKDRGRA
+462 PPKDRGRV